1 MRRNYDDPVY
11 KDWRKKVYQRDG
23 FKCQMPKCSSKYRL
37 QAHHIKKWS
46 TAATL
51 RYDIDNGITLCRE
64 CHDRIN
70 GFESHYE
77 AMFNTIVSKNNGKKK
92 ST

>member
-11 KDWRKKVYQRDG
+11 KDWRKKVYKRDG
-23 FKCQMPKCSSKYRL
+23 IKCQMPKCSSKYRL
-37 QAHHIKKWS
+37 QAHH
-46 TAATL
+46 
-51 RYDIDNGITLCRE
+51 TLCRE
-64 CHDRIN
+64 GHDRIN